1 MFTVSPCYFGRC
13 GGFSIAGAHLAALP
27 RRNQREGA
35 AHHSASSRRLMAALI
50 ALLPMQRGCQPQAST
65 SALAG
70 ELGAGH
76 LETSQHRPN
85 RAKFA
90 GGAANNE
97 RPVRSVRGGGLPV
110 PAAGTVGG
118 QIQRGGRWRYVALA
132 LSTQQHRPGMVH
144 TFFGAT
150 LALKTAK
157 SRCNPHKCWVSRG
170 IACPGFSCP
179 ICPVVLTLIAVCF
192 VHSICP

>member
-1 MFTVSPCYFGRC
+1 
-13 GGFSIAGAHLAALP
+13 
-27 RRNQREGA
+27 
-35 AHHSASSRRLMAALI
+35 MAALI

-110 PAAGTVGG
+110 PAAGTVGA
-118 QIQRGGRWRYVALA
+118 QLQRGGCWRCVGLLA
-132 LSTQQHRPGMVH
+132 WFAFHSS
-144 TFFGAT
+144 GAG
-150 LALKTAK
+150 L
-157 SRCNPHKCWVSRG
+157 
-170 IACPGFSCP
+170 
-179 ICPVVLTLIAVCF
+179 AVC
-192 VHSICP
+192 VASGLGMGEL

>member
-1 MFTVSPCYFGRC
+1 
-13 GGFSIAGAHLAALP
+13 
-27 RRNQREGA
+27 
-35 AHHSASSRRLMAALI
+35 MAALI

-118 QIQRGGRWRYVALA
+118 QIQRGGRWRYVALLA
-132 LSTQQHRPGMVH
+132 VASVG
-144 TFFGAT
+144 TFNPAAQAGYGAY
-150 LALKTAK
+150 LF
-157 SRCNPHKCWVSRG
+157 RG
-170 IACPGFSCP
+170 NACPQNCK
-179 ICPVVLTLIAVCF
+179 ITLQPA
-192 VHSICP
+192 

>member
-1 MFTVSPCYFGRC
+1 LRYSQCSADASHRPAQAPLQANWAQAIWKRLSTGPTAQSLRAAQQIMSGLFGRYV
-13 GGFSIAGAHLAALP
+13 GAVYQFQRRELLGVRYSAAGA
-27 RRNQREGA
+27 GA
-35 AHHSASSRRLMAALI
+35 MLRCLRL
-50 ALLPMQRGCQPQAST
+50 
-65 SALAG
+65 
-70 ELGAGH
+70 
-76 LETSQHRPN
+76 HR
-85 RAKFA
+85 
-90 GGAANNE
+90 
-97 RPVRSVRGGGLPV
+97 
-110 PAAGTVGG
+110 
-118 QIQRGGRWRYVALA
+118 LA